1 MRAFLSWLLILCTCM
16 SAFAQNDADTITRQA
31 ADGIDLVADF
41 HAADEGAPVVIALHM
56 LNSNRAAWT
65 PLLPDLHEAGY
76 AVLNMDMRGHGDSGG
91 TRDWD
96 TIIADVAGWVAWL
109 DENGHLS
116 ADGFATMGGSIG
128 ANVAL
133 ISCADIEACRG
144 AIALSPGLDYKA
156 TKPLPALESGMT
168 ALLMAAHGDR
178 YSAESLRELFAGA
191 AGDVTARILP
201 GRAHGT
207 RLFDGDYEAASGM
220 ILAWLGEHLSAI
232 ADSS

>member
-1 MRAFLSWLLILCTCM
+1 MRVITTILLSLCIGAMT
-16 SAFAQNDADTITRQA
+16 FAQDADAIVRQS
-31 ADGIDLVADF
+31 ADGIELVADF
-41 HAADEGAPVVIALHM
+41 HAADEGAPVVLALHM

-65 PLLPDLHEAGY
+65 PLLPDLHDAGY

-96 TIIADVAGWVAWL
+96 AIIADVAGWVDWL

-133 ISCADIEACRG
+133 LSCAQIESCRG
-144 AIALSPGLDYKA
+144 AVALSPGLDYLGV
-156 TKPLPALESGMT
+156 KPLPALKTGMT
-168 ALLMAAHGDR
+168 ALLMAAHRDQN
-178 YSAESLRELFAGA
+178 SAASVRELFYGA
-191 AGDVTARILP
+191 TGDVAARILP

-207 RLFDGDYEAASGM
+207 RLFDSDYEAASGM
-220 ILAWLGEHLSAI
+220 ILHWLAEHLPSI